1 MYDKRENPEPN
12 NCSFD
17 IVGLYS
23 SGVKMTLKVGLV
35 PMETTQPFLLST
47 SFHDELIHET
57 ISFHNNELIS
67 RLTEIMRSPLKK
79 YEFKFSPQPVF
90 ATSR

>member
-35 PMETTQPFLLST
+35 PMETT
-47 SFHDELIHET
+47 
-57 ISFHNNELIS
+57 N
-67 RLTEIMRSPLKK
+67 K
-79 YEFKFSPQPVF
+79 YDND
-90 ATSR
+90 